1 MAQLKSRASR
11 GYDADTQPNS
21 ALTADILNNKT
32 HTRGCLCG
40 VRGMAACPRSLPVQ
54 KEAELTSAKAGTCR
68 PFSRESRKS
77 WRSTEMLA
85 HRPTPPR
92 CSSDTQLKQ
101 KGTPRSPIYIRQ
113 PSPIKKGKKV
123 CTHQA
128 PPPRTHPF
136 IPGDALATTQTL
148 LQLASKTIQHTVYSE
163 IVLEDWERYNI

>member
-11 GYDADTQPNS
+11 GYDAGIQPNS

-68 PFSRESRKS
+68 PFSRESGKS

-85 HRPTPPR
+85 HRQTPPR
-92 CSSDTQLKQ
+92 CSSDTQL
-101 KGTPRSPIYIRQ
+101 S
-113 PSPIKKGKKV
+113 KKAPQEYTKKPYL
-123 CTHQA
+123 HQA
-128 PPPRTHPF
+128 TQPDKKRQESMHT
-136 IPGDALATTQTL
+136 PGSSTQNSPL
-148 LQLASKTIQHTVYSE
+148 YS
-163 IVLEDWERYNI
+163 R